1 MGSLIVAVLG
11 AQNYG
16 NCLGKKGTSTDITIY
31 NLKRNGD
38 IVTFVEPSR
47 YPERL
52 APLFYTVSMAR
63 KAVVIVDELN
73 STLGECIV
81 MLQCS
86 GIDGGYIVLRN
97 YLTRE
102 RIEPLIKG
110 TILERFNFV
119 EDNPVA
125 LREHL
130 SKWQA
135 TQMKS
140 TPMSEEGAGTLST
153 THVQGVKGVGAVVLG
168 VVIRGKVEKHMTMR
182 VIPGDKAAQI
192 RSIQKED
199 DDFDVTI

>member
-1 MGSLIVAVLG
+1 MGSLIVARSG
-11 AQNYG
+11 RQNYG

-73 STLGECIV
+73 STLGECIP

-130 SKWQA
+130 
-135 TQMKS
+135 
-140 TPMSEEGAGTLST
+140 LS
-153 THVQGVKGVGAVVLG
+153 A
-168 VVIRGKVEKHMTMR
+168 RPCR
-182 VIPGDKAAQI
+182 
-192 RSIQKED
+192 
-199 DDFDVTI
+199 